1 MNFKKIVK
9 KLQNKD
15 KIEEFLIL
23 VSLVYFLLEYNLI
36 INIYR
41 FYNIILNLIGT
52 SKWIYLNN
60 KNI

>member
-15 KIEEFLIL
+15 KNEEFLIL
-23 VSLVYFLLEYNLI
+23 VRLVYFLLEYNLL

-41 FYNIILNLIGT
+41 FYNIILNLVKNG
-52 SKWIYLNN
+52 NN
-60 KNI
+60 